1 MELGLQKKLY
11 LGNLD
16 AKRDWGHAGDFVRA
30 MWLIL
35 QEDEP
40 DDYVIATGEV
50 HSVREFVELAF
61 KEVGAEIEW
70 KGRGIEE
77 KGVISEIR
85 GPLKPDAVAA
95 DSGKP
100 ALRAGDVVVQVDP
113 RYFRPTEVDF
123 LQGDATKARKKLG
136 WKPRIS
142 FSDMVSEMVKADL
155 EEASKDQLCMDSGFR
170 IVGSSNE

>member
-1 MELGLQKKLY
+1 M
-11 LGNLD
+11 
-16 AKRDWGHAGDFVRA
+16 
-30 MWLIL
+30 
-35 QEDEP
+35 
-40 DDYVIATGEV
+40 
-50 HSVREFVELAF
+50 
-61 KEVGAEIEW
+61 
-70 KGRGIEE
+70 
-77 KGVISEIR
+77 
-85 GPLKPDAVAA
+85 
-95 DSGKP
+95 
-100 ALRAGDVVVQVDP
+100 VQVDP